1 MTDNELLEQLFRPAK
16 ELRIDDD
23 GFTERVMSRLPQRD
37 AARLSNLWTAFCI
50 VVAVVLFILLRGWEP
65 IVKGVFTLMTTPLSL
80 HSLLMLVA
88 TASVLGMLAIDE
100 VIHRERLTAI

>member
-1 MTDNELLEQLFRPAK
+1 MTDNELLEQFFRPAK

-50 VVAVVLFILLRGWEP
+50 MVAVVLFILLRGWEP

-80 HSLLMLVA
+80 HMQGPGDP
-88 TASVLGMLAIDE
+88 TASPSLAG
-100 VIHRERLTAI
+100 HLTCHLLR